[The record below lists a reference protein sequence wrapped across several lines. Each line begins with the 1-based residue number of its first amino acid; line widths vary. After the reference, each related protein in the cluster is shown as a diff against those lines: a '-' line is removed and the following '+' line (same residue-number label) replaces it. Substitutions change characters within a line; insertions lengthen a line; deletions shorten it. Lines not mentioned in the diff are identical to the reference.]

1 MIEATKDFLAQ
12 QEELYAK
19 RKEEIL
25 NAKDELV
32 ILANPYWLNAVK
44 EDPDQWSH
52 EMLIRS
58 GIKLKYPKKKK
69 RAAC

>member
-32 ILANPYWLNAVK
+32 IKGTTYYVSNSGDDNADGKTPETAWQTIDRVNKQWL
-44 EDPDQWSH
+44 
-52 EMLIRS
+52 
-58 GIKLKYPKKKK
+58 
-69 RAAC
+69 